1 MLKLYN
7 DLAAWWP
14 LLSPTEEYA
23 DESAFFAQILSQAG
37 LPASPSLLELGCG
50 GGSNA
55 FYLKRTFAQVTLT
68 DLSPDMLAVSRALNP
83 ECEHLQADMRTAR
96 LGRAFDVVFI
106 HDAIDYMTTVPDLR
120 QALET
125 AALHCKPGGWALFV
139 PDHVRETFR
148 PSTDHGGTDG
158 DNRSLRY
165 LEWVYDPDSS
175 DTHYVMEFVLLL
187 REANQPTQVEHEQ
200 HLNGLFA
207 RAEWLR
213 LLGEV
218 GFQAEIIRDKY
229 DRDLF
234 LARKGEG
241 QT

>member
-83 ECEHLQADMRTAR
+83 ECEHLQTDMRTAR

-125 AALHCKPGGWALFV
+125 AALHCKPGGRALFV
-139 PDHVRETFR
+139 PDHVRETFQ